1 MRTDLSTKEWL
12 TTHRQVV
19 AQRIAWIQEKPKGT
33 IWERRSALHR
43 IIVCRENGVIRMY
56 FVDPRSASEELNVS
70 GAMSALKLDDPFD
83 LSPTPYNQA
92 MMLSL
97 LWQRNP
103 ERIYVAGFAGG
114 RIPLMF
120 YHYFPQAVI
129 ESTDIDAEVTGLAER
144 FFGIQYDERQR
155 LFIEDG
161 REFLERRQA
170 TSPYDF
176 IFVDVFR
183 GMGFSPP
190 HLATAEFYALCKRHL
205 KPGGVV
211 AVNLVETDSV
221 FGQRVATLASCFKQT
236 YVQLDRTIVLF
247 GTDSPILGH
256 DEILQRAAALQAEH
270 CFSFPFVERAATVK
284 PLRETDGL
292 RELSEKSAVL
302 ADDAIVAES
311 LPLLPT
317 DPLFY
322 RVGRN
327 DPCPCGSGKK
337 FKRCHGRV

>member
-1 MRTDLSTKEWL
+1 M
-12 TTHRQVV
+12 
-19 AQRIAWIQEKPKGT
+19 PK
-33 IWERRSALHR
+33 I
-43 IIVCRENGVIRMY
+43 
-56 FVDPRSASEELNVS
+56 
-70 GAMSALKLDDPFD
+70 
-83 LSPTPYNQA
+83 
-92 MMLSL
+92 
-97 LWQRNP
+97 
-103 ERIYVAGFAGG
+103 
-114 RIPLMF
+114 
-120 YHYFPQAVI
+120 
-129 ESTDIDAEVTGLAER
+129 TGLAER

-190 HLATAEFYALCKRHL
+190 HVATAEFYALCKRHL

-221 FGQRVATLASCFKQT
+221 FGQRVATWHLVSNRRTCSSIERSCCSA
-236 YVQLDRTIVLF
+236 RIVRSWAVS
-247 GTDSPILGH
+247 G
-256 DEILQRAAALQAEH
+256 ILQRAAALQAEH

-292 RELSEKSAVL
+292 RALSEKSAVL
-302 ADDAIVAES
+302 ADDANVAES